1 MVTFSSDLCYDK
13 YVTKYKK
20 CNGCVTVQIVETVAN
35 DIDFRRETN
44 MKRFRKITCGC
55 LAAAMIAAPLASA
68 PLTAQAAAPKLNK
81 SSAAMTVGKKMTLKV
96 QNIKK
101 GTAIQWSSSKKAV
114 AAVSSKGVVTA
125 KSAGKATIKAVVNKK
140 TLKCKITVKEQTE
153 PDSDSNL
160 EAQDISALLA
170 GKTYKG
176 TADTPAGNIEVLNI
190 SFHDDGTA
198 SGSKINETT
207 MMSEEFSGTY
217 KAVLKDK
224 TAVITVES
232 DGNTM
237 TEQLTAESED
247 FTKFSA
253 DKKIMGIDISIIVE
267 EIKEA

>member
-1 MVTFSSDLCYDK
+1 
-13 YVTKYKK
+13 
-20 CNGCVTVQIVETVAN
+20 
-35 DIDFRRETN
+35 

-153 PDSDSNL
+153 PDSNL

-176 TADTPAGNIEVLNI
+176 TADTPAGSIEVLNI

-207 MMSEEFSGTY
+207 MMPEEFSGTY
-217 KAVLKDK
+217 KAVLKEK

-253 DKKIMGIDISIIVE
+253 DKKIMGMDISITVE
-267 EIKEA
+267 EVKEA